1 MRDGQHQIID
11 DAPMLEIHDLVL
23 LLLLAPIPTVIA
35 LYVDIEAIDEGKLE
49 IEFLCLGQGYL
60 IAELVIFGK
69 L

>member
-1 MRDGQHQIID
+1 
-11 DAPMLEIHDLVL
+11 MLEIHDLVL